1 MILDYTI
8 VIRTVGLAG
17 RCYQILLDS
26 IISQSIPPREIIVYI
41 ANGYKLPKET
51 IQKEKYVYVPKGM
64 VAQRALVY
72 DEVKTEYCLFL
83 DDDVYLPPDAV
94 EKMYNEL
101 VQNNA
106 QVISPCTFENHKAPF
121 KSKFLKSLT
130 GKEVC
135 RILGYRWAFKVLR
148 TAGFSYNNNPYRP
161 VYESQ
166 SNAGPC
172 FFCRKEDFLNIAF
185 QEELWLDKA
194 PYALPEDQVMYY
206 KMYKKGLKV
215 LTTFD
220 TGIVHLDAGSTIGQ
234 NPERSA
240 KLIFSEYRNKLIFW
254 HRFIY
259 LPEKSWALKIWSVI
273 AILYA
278 YGVQFFKHSVFYF
291 LGKKSEAKSFWS
303 GCLSGLDF
311 IKSEEYKRLPRI

>member
-1 MILDYTI
+1 MEYSV
-8 VIRTVGLAG
+8 VIRTLGRAG
-17 RCYQILLDS
+17 EYYQKTLDS
-26 IISQSIPPREIIVYI
+26 LKDQSIPPSDVIVYI
-41 ANGYKLPKET
+41 AEGYDLPSET
-51 IQKEKYVYVPKGM
+51 IGTERYIAVPKGM
-64 VAQRALVY
+64 VAQRSLDY
-72 DEVKTEYCLFL
+72 NEVRTEYCLFL

-94 EKMYNEL
+94 EKMFNEL
-101 VQNNA
+101 VQYNA
-106 QVISPCTFENHKAPF
+106 QVISPCTFANHKVPL

-135 RILGYRWAFKVLR
+135 RIWGNKWAFKVLR

-259 LPEKSWALKIWSVI
+259 LPEKSWALKIWSI
-273 AILYA
+273 MAILYA

-303 GCLSGLDF
+303 GCLSGLDY

>member
-1 MILDYTI
+1 MEYSV
-8 VIRTVGLAG
+8 VIRTLGRAG
-17 RCYQILLDS
+17 EYYQRTLDS
-26 IISQSIPPREIIVYI
+26 LKDQSIPPADVIVYI
-41 ANGYKLPKET
+41 AEGYERPSET
-51 IQKEKYVYVPKGM
+51 IGFEKYVAVPKGM
-64 VAQRALVY
+64 VAQRSLDY
-72 DEVKTEYCLFL
+72 NEVQTEYCLFL

-94 EKMYNEL
+94 EKMFNEL
-101 VQNNA
+101 AQYNA
-106 QVISPCTFENHKAPF
+106 QVISPCTFANHKVPL

-135 RILGYRWAFKVLR
+135 RIWGNKWAFKVLR
-148 TAGFSYNNNPYRP
+148 TSGFSYNNNPVRP

-172 FFCRKEDFLNIAF
+172 FLCKKADFLKIRYS
-185 QEELWLDKA
+185 EELWLDKTY
-194 PYALPEDQVMYY
+194 YALPDDQVMFY
-206 KMYKKGLKV
+206 KMYKKGLKI
-215 LTTFD
+215 LTSFD

-259 LPEKSWALKIWSVI
+259 LPEKSWALKIWSI
-273 AILYA
+273 MAILYA
-278 YGVQFFKHSVFYF
+278 YGVQFLKHSVFYF

-303 GCLSGLDF
+303 GCVSGLDY
-311 IKSEEYKRLPRI
+311 IKSEEYKLLPRI

>member
-1 MILDYTI
+1 MEYSV
-8 VIRTVGLAG
+8 VIRTLGRAG
-17 RCYQILLDS
+17 EYYQKTLDS
-26 IISQSIPPREIIVYI
+26 LKDQSIPPSDVIVYI
-41 ANGYKLPKET
+41 AEGYDLPSET
-51 IQKEKYVYVPKGM
+51 IGTERYIAVPKGM
-64 VAQRALVY
+64 VAQRSLDY
-72 DEVKTEYCLFL
+72 NEVRTEYCLFL

-94 EKMYNEL
+94 EKMFNEL
-101 VQNNA
+101 VQYNA
-106 QVISPCTFENHKAPF
+106 QVISPCTFANHKVPL

-135 RILGYRWAFKVLR
+135 RIWGNKWAFKVLR
-148 TAGFSYNNNPYRP
+148 TAGFSYNNNPSRP

-259 LPEKSWALKIWSVI
+259 LPEKSWALKIWSI
-273 AILYA
+273 MAILYA

-303 GCLSGLDF
+303 GCLSGLDY
-311 IKSEEYKRLPRI
+311 IKSEEYKKLPRI

>member
-1 MILDYTI
+1 MEYSV
-8 VIRTVGLAG
+8 VIRTLGRAG
-17 RCYQILLDS
+17 EYYQKTLDS
-26 IISQSIPPREIIVYI
+26 LKDQSIPPSDVIVYI
-41 ANGYKLPKET
+41 AEGYDLPSET
-51 IQKEKYVYVPKGM
+51 IGTERYIAVPKGM
-64 VAQRALVY
+64 VAQRSLDY
-72 DEVKTEYCLFL
+72 NEVRTEYCLFL

-94 EKMYNEL
+94 EKIFNEL
-101 VQNNA
+101 VQYNA
-106 QVISPCTFENHKAPF
+106 QVISPCTFANHKVPL

-135 RILGYRWAFKVLR
+135 RIWGNKWAFKVLR

-259 LPEKSWALKIWSVI
+259 LPEKSWALKIWSI
-273 AILYA
+273 MAILYA

-303 GCLSGLDF
+303 GCLSGLDY
-311 IKSEEYKRLPRI
+311 IKSEEYKKLPRI

>member
-1 MILDYTI
+1 MEYSV
-8 VIRTVGLAG
+8 VIRTLGRAG
-17 RCYQILLDS
+17 EYYQRTLDS
-26 IISQSIPPREIIVYI
+26 LKDQSIPPSDVIVYI
-41 ANGYKLPKET
+41 AEGYERPSGT
-51 IQKEKYVYVPKGM
+51 IGFEKYVAVPKGM
-64 VAQRALVY
+64 VAQRSLDY
-72 DEVKTEYCLFL
+72 NEVQTKYCLFL

-94 EKMYNEL
+94 EKMFNEL
-101 VQNNA
+101 VQYNA
-106 QVISPCTFENHKAPF
+106 QVISPCTFANHKVPL
-121 KSKFLKSLT
+121 KSKFLKALT

-135 RILGYRWAFKVLR
+135 RIWGNKWAFKILR
-148 TAGFSYNNNPYRP
+148 TAGFSYNNNPVRP

-172 FFCRKEDFLNIAF
+172 FLCKKADFLKIRYS
-185 QEELWLDKA
+185 EELWLDKTY
-194 PYALPEDQVMYY
+194 YALPDDQVMFY
-206 KMYKKGLKV
+206 KMYKMGLKV
-215 LTTFD
+215 LTSFD

-259 LPEKSWALKIWSVI
+259 LPEKSWALKIWSI
-273 AILYA
+273 MAILYA
-278 YGVQFFKHSVFYF
+278 YGVQFFKHSLFYF

-303 GCLSGLDF
+303 GCLSGLDY